1 MKPAHSLHALAPSR
15 AASRR
20 GGGSA
25 ARPLGR
31 RGRGLLP
38 LLMATLALLV
48 GCAADKPKPKPLEAF
63 TPKIAA
69 RQVWSAKVNSVQFGL
84 SVVARDG
91 QFVVAGSDGAVLAL
105 DAQSGQA
112 LWRLD
117 VRAPLSAGVGSDGRF
132 HAVVTADNRLVVFD
146 GEREAWRAQLNSRVS
161 TAPLVAGE
169 RVFVIGVDR
178 AVHAF
183 DALDGTKIWSL
194 QRPGEALTLLH
205 SGVLTAVK
213 DTLVAGQGPRL
224 AGIDPT
230 RGSVLWEVPI
240 GTPRGTN
247 EVERLA
253 DLVGPALRLGNR
265 LCARSFQAAVGCV
278 DAEAGRLLWSRNTGG
293 IQAVGGDDELVV
305 GADAS
310 DRILAMKTANGETA
324 WTSERLALRHLSA
337 PASFG
342 GAIVFGDYEGYV
354 HFLDPKDGQTLLR
367 LATDG
372 SQVVGRP
379 TLSGRTLLVVTRNG
393 GLFAFRP
400 D

>member
-1 MKPAHSLHALAPSR
+1 MTA
-15 AASRR
+15 
-20 GGGSA
+20 GGSA
-25 ARPLGR
+25 GAPVSRPHRRAPGR
-31 RGRGLLP
+31 ALLRPGRGVLP
-38 LLMATLALLV
+38 LLTATLVLLA

-63 TPKIAA
+63 TPTIAV
-69 RQVWSAKVNSVQFGL
+69 RQAWSAKLNSVKFAL
-84 SVVARDG
+84 AVVARDG
-91 QFVVAGSDGAVLAL
+91 QFVVAGSDGSVMAL
-105 DAQSGQA
+105 DANSGA
-112 LWRLD
+112 VRWRLD
-117 VRAPLSAGVGSDGRF
+117 AGAPLSAGVGSDGRF

-169 RVFVIGVDR
+169 RVFVMGVDR

-183 DALDGTKIWSL
+183 DALDGTRLWSL

-213 DTLVAGQGPRL
+213 DTLVAGQGPRM

-278 DAEAGRLLWSRNTGG
+278 DAEAGRLLWARNSGG
-293 IQAVGGDDELVV
+293 INAIGGDDEVVV

-310 DRILAMKTANGETA
+310 DRIVAWKTANGETA
-324 WTSERLALRHLSA
+324 WSSERLALRRLSA
-337 PASFG
+337 PASL
-342 GAIVFGDYEGYV
+342 GAAVVFGDFEGYL
-354 HFLDPKDGQTLLR
+354 HFLDPKDGRTLAR

-379 TLSGRTLLVVTRNG
+379 TLAGNTLLVVTRNG

-400 D
+400 E

>member
-1 MKPAHSLHALAPSR
+1 MTA
-15 AASRR
+15 
-20 GGGSA
+20 GGSA
-25 ARPLGR
+25 GAPVSRPHRRAPGR
-31 RGRGLLP
+31 ALLRVGRAGRGVLP
-38 LLMATLALLV
+38 LLTATLVLLA

-63 TPKIAA
+63 TPTIAM
-69 RQVWSAKVNSVQFGL
+69 RQAWSAKLNSVKFAL
-84 SVVARDG
+84 AVVARDG
-91 QFVVAGSDGAVLAL
+91 QFVVAGSDGSVMAL
-105 DAQSGQA
+105 DANSGA
-112 LWRLD
+112 VRWRLD
-117 VRAPLSAGVGSDGRF
+117 AGAPLSAGVGSDGRF

-169 RVFVIGVDR
+169 RVFVMGVDR

-183 DALDGTKIWSL
+183 DALDGTRLWSL

-213 DTLVAGQGPRL
+213 DTLVAGQGPRM

-278 DAEAGRLLWSRNTGG
+278 DAEAGRLLWARNSGG
-293 IQAVGGDDELVV
+293 INAIGGDDEVVV

-310 DRILAMKTANGETA
+310 DRIVAWKTANGETA
-324 WTSERLALRHLSA
+324 WSSERLALRRLSA
-337 PASFG
+337 PASL
-342 GAIVFGDYEGYV
+342 GAAVVFGDFEGYL
-354 HFLDPKDGQTLLR
+354 HFLDPKDGRTLAR

-379 TLSGRTLLVVTRNG
+379 TLAGNTLLVVTRNG

-400 D
+400 E

>member
-1 MKPAHSLHALAPSR
+1 MSAPRRRTCGGAGAGAL
-15 AASRR
+15 
-20 GGGSA
+20 
-25 ARPLGR
+25 
-31 RGRGLLP
+31 LL
-38 LLMATLALLV
+38 ALALLA
-48 GCAADKPKPKPLEAF
+48 GCAADKPKPKPLEAV
-63 TPKIAA
+63 TPKIAG
-69 RQVWSAKVNSVQFGL
+69 RQVWSAKLDSVRFPL
-84 SVVARDG
+84 TVVARDG
-91 QFVVAGSDGAVLAL
+91 QFVVAGSDGTLMAL
-105 DAQSGQA
+105 DAQSGRQN
-112 LWRLD
+112 WRLQ
-117 VRAPLSAGVGSDGRF
+117 AGAALSAGVGSDGRF
-132 HAVVTADNRLVVFD
+132 HAVVTVDNRLVVFD

-178 AVHAF
+178 AVHAY
-183 DALDGTKIWSL
+183 DALDGKRLWSL

-205 SGVLTAVK
+205 SGVLTAYK

-230 RGSVLWEVPI
+230 RGTLRWEVPV
-240 GTPRGTN
+240 GSPRGTN

-278 DAEAGRLLWSRNTGG
+278 DGDTGRLLWSRNSGG
-293 IQAVGGDDELVV
+293 TNAIGGDDEVVV

-310 DRILAMKTANGETA
+310 DRIVAWKTANGETA
-324 WTSERLALRHLSA
+324 WTSERMALRRLSA
-337 PASFG
+337 PASIG
-342 GAIVFGDYEGYV
+342 PTVVFGDFEGYV
-354 HFLDPKDGQTLLR
+354 HFLDRRDGQALLR

-379 TLSGRTLLVVTRNG
+379 ALSGNTLLVVTRNG

-400 D
+400 E